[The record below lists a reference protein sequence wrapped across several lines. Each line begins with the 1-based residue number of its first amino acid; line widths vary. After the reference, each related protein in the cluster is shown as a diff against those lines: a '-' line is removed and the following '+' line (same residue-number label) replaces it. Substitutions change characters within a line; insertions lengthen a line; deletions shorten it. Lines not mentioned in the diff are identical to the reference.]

1 MTVNVLVADPPREG
15 LVLPRLVETSPLDEA
30 EAAGLYRA
38 MFQDL
43 VAAAADSGGPTL
55 VNYRPEDLLPGA
67 YTTGE
72 SVEAELRE
80 YVAEVLPPEAAEDV
94 RYEVQVGST
103 YDARVGNTV
112 THLLEEEGESSV
124 AVLDPAAPLLGRKD
138 LDGAAMKLRQRD
150 VVLGPGTG
158 GRVHYAAFGEPIDFA
173 GAFTVPEL
181 DTLTRRARDAGLDV
195 DFVEEHV
202 TVTTG
207 DDLLS
212 LLVHLRARRAA
223 GRIVP
228 EYTTAYLASLDLRVR
243 DTDDGPVLARG

>member
-1 MTVNVLVADPPREG
+1 MTVNVLMADPPREG
-15 LVLPRLVETSPLDEA
+15 LVLSRLVETSPLDEA
-30 EAAGLYRA
+30 AAAGLYRA

-43 VAAAADSGGPTL
+43 VSSAADSGGPTL
-55 VNYRPEDLLPGA
+55 VNYRPEDLLPDA

-72 SVEAELRE
+72 SVEAELRG
-80 YVAEVLPPEAAEDV
+80 YVEEVLPPEDAEAV

-103 YDARVGNTV
+103 YDARAGNTV
-112 THLLEEEGESSV
+112 THLLEEEGETSV
-124 AVLDPAAPLLGRKD
+124 AVLDPVAPLLARKD
-138 LDGAAMKLRQRD
+138 LDSAAMKLRQRD

-158 GRVHYAAFGEPIDFA
+158 GEVHYAAFSDPIDFA
-173 GAFTVPEL
+173 GAYTTPEL
-181 DTLTRRARDAGLDV
+181 ETLTRRARDAGLDV

-228 EYTTAYLASLDLRVR
+228 EYTATYLDSLDLRVR
-243 DTDDGPVLARG
+243 DGDDGPVLAQG